1 MVFESTMHTKI
12 VSAIQ
17 CGAVAA
23 ATILIFNFSC
33 CAQSPAAADSPAAS
47 PKKTLVLTGGV
58 EHSEKLPSFDER
70 YRPGNQYTPLEGTIA
85 ERSVGVWYRIPKWM
99 AAHIWCSE
107 KRTEYYWEDLRTGKI
122 KDAPFT
128 FLARAQQ
135 SQGWQTDAKGDIWQY
150 SAVPFITRTDGVD
163 EFTIHLVSSMEP
175 VETTSDRFV
184 KRSRAVQID
193 VGMNDNVIRK
203 VEQDEQIHIFAPIKD
218 GVLRCDDSSKVFDMD
233 GNPIRIEK
241 AFEVQVR
248 SQPYVPVNFNRGMDM
263 RASFY
268 HYLTEQGL
276 TDLIPDQPA
285 SVPAAAPVSSQFP
298 PEVERLVK

>member
-1 MVFESTMHTKI
+1 MRAILGHITKCTVLALAVI
-12 VSAIQ
+12 SIEPAPPASAQ
-17 CGAVAA
+17 SAPPSDAA
-23 ATILIFNFSC
+23 A
-33 CAQSPAAADSPAAS
+33 
-47 PKKTLVLTGGV
+47 PKKKELLLTGGV

-70 YRPGNQYTPLEGTIA
+70 YRPGNQYVPLEGTIA

-99 AAHIWCSE
+99 AAHIWYSE

-122 KDAPFT
+122 KQEPFT
-128 FLARAQQ
+128 WAARAQQ

-150 SAVPFITRTDGVD
+150 SAVPFITRTDGD
-163 EFTIHLVSSMEP
+163 DDFTIHLVSSMEP
-175 VETTSDRFV
+175 VETTPDRFV

-193 VGMNDNVIRK
+193 VGKKDNIIRK

-233 GNPIRIEK
+233 GNPIRVEK

-248 SQPYVPVNFNRGMDM
+248 SEPYTPVNFNRGMNV
-263 RASFY
+263 RANFY

-276 TDLIPDQPA
+276 TDLIPDQPDA
-285 SVPAAAPVSSQFP
+285 LPAPVSQFP
-298 PEVERLVK
+298 PEIERLVK

>member
-1 MVFESTMHTKI
+1 MVFAFTMHANITRL
-12 VSAIQ
+12 VN
-17 CGAVAA
+17 CGVFAA
-23 ATILIFNFSC
+23 AAILTVNVSC
-33 CAQSPAAADSPAAS
+33 FAQAPTVSDSAAAS

-70 YRPGNQYTPLEGTIA
+70 YRPGNKYIPLEGTIA
-85 ERSVGVWYRIPKWM
+85 DRNVGIWYRIPKWM
-99 AAHIWCSE
+99 AAHIWGSE

-122 KDAPFT
+122 RQEPFT

-150 SAVPFITRTDGVD
+150 SAVPFITRTEGVD

-175 VETTSDRFV
+175 VETTPDRFV

-193 VGMNDNVIRK
+193 VGVKDNVIRK
-203 VEQDEQIHIFAPIKD
+203 VEQDEQIHIFAPIRD

-276 TDLIPDQPA
+276 TNLIPDQPA
-285 SVPAAAPVSSQFP
+285 EAPVSSQFP